1 MQPSMRPVVMSALW
15 YNKLSPA
22 DQKRVDLAILDARAV
37 LKTWVEQVVQKEFE
51 MLDGIGIERIVI
63 GAEQREEFRQRLLPM
78 YSEIATPPAI
88 EQMQQYLT
96 EIRSSE

>member
-1 MQPSMRPVVMSALW
+1 
-15 YNKLSPA
+15 
-22 DQKRVDLAILDARAV
+22 
-37 LKTWVEQVVQKEFE
+37 